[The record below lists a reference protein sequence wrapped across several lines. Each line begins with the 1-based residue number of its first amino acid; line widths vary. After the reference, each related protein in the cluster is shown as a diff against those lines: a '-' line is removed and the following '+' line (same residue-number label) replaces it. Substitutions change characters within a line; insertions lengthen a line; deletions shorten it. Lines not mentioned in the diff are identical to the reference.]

1 MEMTV
6 KQFFELMEKTNDFK
20 SLIGEVIKT
29 KVIIK
34 CDDDVIGKVHTL
46 EQFLNIVGDELK
58 DIDVQKTSSSREFK
72 IVFEENG

>member
-1 MEMTV
+1 MTV